1 MCYVLILQ
9 FVSILNWLPRKYLY
23 DISDVDFDKFQ
34 SNKRIFVGNT

>member
-9 FVSILNWLPRKYLY
+9 IVSILNWLPRKYH

-34 SNKRIFVGNT
+34 SNKHIFVGNT